1 MPFQVAIK
9 VPLMPRA
16 EFEKYM
22 AEQSSTNIVDGILE
36 PVRKELTRQILLR
49 LLDWREVNDCGTVE
63 ILVDAPA
70 LDACTLMDS
79 TTIKVR

>member
-1 MPFQVAIK
+1 MPFHVAIK

-16 EFEKYM
+16 DFEKYM
-22 AEQSSTNIVDGILE
+22 AAHSSSGIVDDILE
-36 PVRKELTRQILLR
+36 PARKELTRQILLR

>member
-1 MPFQVAIK
+1 MPFHAAIK

-16 EFEKYM
+16 DFEKYM
-22 AEQSSTNIVDGILE
+22 AEQSSTIVADGILE
-36 PVRKELTRQILLR
+36 PVKKELVKQILLH
-49 LLDWREVNDCGTVE
+49 LLDWREVNDCGTLEVV
-63 ILVDAPA
+63 VDAPA

>member
-1 MPFQVAIK
+1 MPFHVAIK

-36 PVRKELTRQILLR
+36 PVRKELVRQILLR
-49 LLDWREVNDCGTVE
+49 LLDWRESNDCGDIEVV
-63 ILVDAPA
+63 VDAPA